1 MDTNP
6 QKPRRSD
13 HVVMGVLLVV
23 VLAFSVLIPNSNGV
37 TPFGTILSPAWTR
50 IASVAFVV
58 VGGAAFLWLR
68 RRRK

>member
-1 MDTNP
+1 
-6 QKPRRSD
+6 
-13 HVVMGVLLVV
+13 MGVLLVV